1 MTEPTPEPPGATP
14 TNVVAESGDD
24 SPLNGADGAVTE
36 PLVAGPGDGEGAEF
50 EGPRRRARRE
60 RAERR
65 AAQARARAIEEARRQ
80 AKRQAGGIASQP
92 YPAKKPARGVVR
104 GLKML
109 LASVVL
115 AVIGVGLGLV
125 LYFTPVMSAR
135 NIVVTGI
142 GSVTREEVLDAA
154 GVRPGTPL
162 LQINTNEVAERVAAI
177 RRVASAR
184 VQREYPSAL
193 RITVVERVPVAVK
206 DFPDG
211 PHLFDRDGVDF
222 ATAPPP
228 PALPYIDVADPGP
241 TDPATKAAL
250 QVLTALR
257 PEVAGQVARIAAPS
271 VASITLTL
279 NDGRLVIWGTTDR
292 ADEKAEKLGALL
304 TQPGK
309 TYDVSSPDL
318 PTVK

>member
-1 MTEPTPEPPGATP
+1 MTEPEAPEAPEEPADTAITVPIPPVEP
-14 TNVVAESGDD
+14 DEPDEPEKPDEPENDD
-24 SPLNGADGAVTE
+24 PAD
-36 PLVAGPGDGEGAEF
+36 F

-65 AAQARARAIEEARRQ
+65 AAQERATAIEQGRRE
-80 AKRQAGGIASQP
+80 AKRRASGRIASEP
-92 YPAKKPARGVVR
+92 KPVARGVVR

-109 LASVVL
+109 LVAVL
-115 AVIGVGLGLV
+115 VAIVGIALALV
-125 LYFTPVMSAR
+125 LYFTPAMSAR
-135 NIVVTGI
+135 TIVVTGI
-142 GSVTREEVLDAA
+142 GAVTREEVLDAA
-154 GVRPGTPL
+154 RVQPGTPL
-162 LQINTNEVAERVAAI
+162 LQINTSQVAERVAAI

-184 VQREYPSAL
+184 VQRQYPSAL
-193 RITVVERVPVAVK
+193 RISIVERVPLVVK

-222 ATAPPP
+222 ATGPPP

-241 TDPATKAAL
+241 TDPATRGVL
-250 QVLTALR
+250 QVLIALR
-257 PEVAGQVARIAAPS
+257 PEVLSQVGRIAAPS

-279 NDGRLVIWGTTDR
+279 GDGRVVIWGTTDR
-292 ADEKAEKLGALL
+292 SDEKAEKLGALL
-304 TQPGK
+304 TQPGH

>member
-1 MTEPTPEPPGATP
+1 MSEPNDAPPTDL
-14 TNVVAESGDD
+14 VADSDD
-24 SPLNGADGAVTE
+24 SGHAGDGAADSAITE
-36 PLVAGPGDGEGAEF
+36 PLEAQDGQTPSDEPEF

-65 AAQARARAIEEARRQ
+65 AAQARARAIEEARRE
-80 AKRQAGGIASQP
+80 AKRRASGRIVNQP
-92 YPAKKPARGVVR
+92 KPVARGVVR

-109 LASVVL
+109 LATVL
-115 AVIGVGLGLV
+115 IAIVGVGLGLV
-125 LYFTPVMSAR
+125 LYFTPAMSAR
-135 NIVVTGI
+135 NIVVTGL
-142 GSVTREEVLDAA
+142 SVVTREEVLDAA
-154 GVRPGTPL
+154 QVRPGTPL
-162 LQINTNEVAERVAAI
+162 LQINTNQVADQVATI

-184 VQREYPSAL
+184 VQRQYPSAL
-193 RITVVERVPVAVK
+193 RITIVERVPVVVK

-228 PALPYIDVADPGP
+228 PALPYIDVANPGP
-241 TDPATKAAL
+241 TDPATRAAL

-257 PEVAGQVARIAAPS
+257 PEVAGQVGRIAAPS

-279 NDGRLVIWGTTDR
+279 GDGRVVIWGTTDR
-292 ADEKAEKLGALL
+292 TEEKAEKLGALL
-304 TQPGK
+304 TQPGR